1 MPDQNEGFISR
12 SILNIRKKDSRI
24 FSREKKHKTLPLF
37 SLKKEKQNHGKD
49 STYQIS
55 LMEFK
60 QIYFIESLTDSKNLA
75 LTTRT
80 HENSTKLLTAEFT
93 KKIVVL
99 KKYRKFGIYCILKQ
113 DQNIQIFETI

>member
-1 MPDQNEGFISR
+1 
-12 SILNIRKKDSRI
+12 
-24 FSREKKHKTLPLF
+24 
-37 SLKKEKQNHGKD
+37 
-49 STYQIS
+49 
-55 LMEFK
+55 MEFK